1 MENAIPMYQPD
12 PASNTDSLPFHFPME
27 LAEYRKDGII
37 KKFRDE
43 WSVSEHAACDIFE
56 ETKKFLFLAD
66 YAQKHCVT
74 FEIDEAVL
82 IIDKMWHTF
91 ILFTKE
97 YTEFCDTFFG
107 RMLHH
112 IPFCRAHLV
121 EKIRDLSSRGISL
134 SEYKRGRLQ
143 QQIDIIRATFGIETV
158 RKWYVEFGNSYSLQ
172 KLNTIQRPVYH
183 EDLVHIGF
191 PMDLEAARSL
201 TPTALIEGII
211 QRQNPSMYC
220 GGHGCGVYCSCNSN
234 KSLYS

>member
-12 PASNTDSLPFHFPME
+12 PTSNTDSLPFHFPME

-97 YTEFCDTFFG
+97 YAEFCDTFSAECYIIF
-107 RMLHH
+107 LSVEH
-112 IPFCRAHLV
+112 ISWRRLETCPLAV
-121 EKIRDLSSRGISL
+121 SAYLST
-134 SEYKRGRLQ
+134 SEGGFSSKS
-143 QQIDIIRATFGIETV
+143 TSST
-158 RKWYVEFGNSYSLQ
+158 
-172 KLNTIQRPVYH
+172 RPSASK
-183 EDLVHIGF
+183 
-191 PMDLEAARSL
+191 P
-201 TPTALIEGII
+201 
-211 QRQNPSMYC
+211 
-220 GGHGCGVYCSCNSN
+220 
-234 KSLYS
+234 

>member
-1 MENAIPMYQPD
+1 MKNATQMYQSASSSNPD
-12 PASNTDSLPFHFPME
+12 GTPFCFPTE
-27 LAEYRKDGII
+27 LDKYRNDGVV
-37 KKFRDE
+37 KKFRDK
-43 WSVSEHAACDIFE
+43 WSVSEQAASDIFE

-66 YAQKHCVT
+66 HAQRRCIT
-74 FEIDEAVL
+74 FEIDESVL

-97 YTEFCDTFFG
+97 YSEFCDAFFG

-112 IPFCRAHLV
+112 IPFCRAHLI
-121 EKIRDLSSRGISL
+121 EKIRDLSSHGISL
-134 SEYKRGRLQ
+134 SEYKRIRLQ
-143 QQIDIIRATFGIETV
+143 QQIDIIHETFGIETV

-172 KLNTIQRPVYH
+172 KLNTLQRPVYH
-183 EDLVHIGF
+183 EDLVHIGS
-191 PMDLEAARSL
+191 PMDPEAARSL
-201 TPTALIEGII
+201 TPTELIEGII